1 MHRRSLIADLAE
13 ALGKSEDEIRQFLEA
28 LWQHLPLAI
37 DVDPPFVRYL
47 DVKIE
52 GVRST
57 LEAEINGLRMM
68 MEQGFRRTEERDQAL
83 RREMEQGFLQARE
96 RDEELRREINERF
109 EALRRE
115 MDERFKAL
123 RREMERG

>member
-1 MHRRSLIADLAE
+1 MRFVSSLKPY
-13 ALGKSEDEIRQFLEA
+13 GKG
-28 LWQHLPLAI
+28 LPLAI

>member
-13 ALGKSEDEIRQFLEA
+13 ALGKSEDEIRQFLQA
-28 LWQHLPLAI
+28 LWQQLPLA
-37 DVDPPFVRYL
+37 VEVEPPFVRYL
-47 DVKIE
+47 DAKIE